1 MRSSTTFQVPSVQTL
16 IDVRTM
22 NFLGHLLQGHVDL
35 PPRQVLVAW
44 VYNTRPIGRPLKSN
58 RESMWQSLRRM
69 MEDVSYVN
77 IDFVGS
83 LKDFYLFALDKAWW
97 QKLID
102 RLLDP
107 EVPIPARPND
117 GFTYNPRR
125 SRRNQS
131 QQSQPQSQSSPR
143 SQRSSTNHVSPPGR
157 NRNRSRRNRPRAQ
170 RNEESTEPNSG
181 RSWRP
186 ENIGN
191 VLYDSLKIFD
201 LSYSAT
207 YPEVKARYRSLA
219 SRYHPD
225 KHSIFG
231 GEGEG
236 RTGMTLEETS
246 AFFQHLNNAHQYLKE
261 KL

>member
-1 MRSSTTFQVPSVQTL
+1 
-16 IDVRTM
+16 
-22 NFLGHLLQGHVDL
+22 
-35 PPRQVLVAW
+35 
-44 VYNTRPIGRPLKSN
+44 
-58 RESMWQSLRRM
+58 MWQSLRRM

-170 RNEESTEPNSG
+170 RNEESTEPNS
-181 RSWRP
+181 R
-186 ENIGN
+186 
-191 VLYDSLKIFD
+191 
-201 LSYSAT
+201 
-207 YPEVKARYRSLA
+207 
-219 SRYHPD
+219 
-225 KHSIFG
+225 
-231 GEGEG
+231 
-236 RTGMTLEETS
+236 
-246 AFFQHLNNAHQYLKE
+246 
-261 KL
+261 

>member
-1 MRSSTTFQVPSVQTL
+1 
-16 IDVRTM
+16 M
-22 NFLGHLLQGHVDL
+22 NFLGHLLRGHVDL

-77 IDFVGS
+77 IDFVGL

-107 EVPIPARPND
+107 EAPIPARPND

-170 RNEESTEPNSG
+170 RNEESTEPNS
-181 RSWRP
+181 R
-186 ENIGN
+186 
-191 VLYDSLKIFD
+191 
-201 LSYSAT
+201 
-207 YPEVKARYRSLA
+207 
-219 SRYHPD
+219 
-225 KHSIFG
+225 
-231 GEGEG
+231 
-236 RTGMTLEETS
+236 
-246 AFFQHLNNAHQYLKE
+246 
-261 KL
+261 

>member
-1 MRSSTTFQVPSVQTL
+1 
-16 IDVRTM
+16 
-22 NFLGHLLQGHVDL
+22 
-35 PPRQVLVAW
+35 
-44 VYNTRPIGRPLKSN
+44 
-58 RESMWQSLRRM
+58 MWESLRRM
-69 MEDVSYVN
+69 MED
-77 IDFVGS
+77 
-83 LKDFYLFALDKAWW
+83 FYLLFALDKAWW

-143 SQRSSTNHVSPPGR
+143 SQRSSTNHVSPPRR
-157 NRNRSRRNRPRAQ
+157 NRNRSRRNRSRAQ